1 MSGRGYALAFV
12 CVLALFVLQGPFVP
26 ARADSFSYQFS
37 ATVNQAYGD
46 ALGLGYDTL
55 GTVTGSFTI
64 DTAAPPG
71 PCPSQGCFNT
81 ENPPALTSSLY
92 WTPTNGPTVPLTGS
106 IDIATGGAVDT
117 VPETC
122 SLDAGTWCGFLIG
135 IDADSSGYGVVGDLA
150 LGGYMGQ
157 SLAIG
162 GYDSSYVDVYIPN
175 VTFTEAGE
183 TYAYDPGFETIVELT
198 SATPTPEPATGV
210 LFLLGVAL
218 LFLFRRT
225 CTLNAIFFQSPRW
238 R

>member
-12 CVLALFVLQGPFVP
+12 CVLALFVLQGAFI
-26 ARADSFSYQFS
+26 AAQADSFSYQFS

-55 GTVTGSFTI
+55 GTVTGTFTI
-64 DTAAPPG
+64 DTSAPPG

-92 WTPTNGPTVPLTGS
+92 WTPTNGPTVPLAGS

-150 LGGYMGQ
+150 FGGYMGQ

-162 GYDSSYVDVYIPN
+162 GYDSSYLDVYIPN
-175 VTFTEAGE
+175 VTVTEGADI
-183 TYAYDPGFETIVELT
+183 YPYDPGFDTLVGLST
-198 SATPTPEPATGV
+198 ATVTPEPSTAL
-210 LFLLGVAL
+210 LFLLGTILVFISGVKA
-218 LFLFRRT
+218 RR
-225 CTLNAIFFQSPRW
+225 FWGQESPAR
-238 R
+238 